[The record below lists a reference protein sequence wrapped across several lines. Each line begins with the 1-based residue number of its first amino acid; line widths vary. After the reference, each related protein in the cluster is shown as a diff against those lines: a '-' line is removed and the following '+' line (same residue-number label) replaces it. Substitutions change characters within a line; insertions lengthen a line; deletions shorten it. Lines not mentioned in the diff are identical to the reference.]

1 MLVFKNNIYEPYNLS
16 KPNIIGTPDAN
27 YNQLFNPRQFIE
39 VALKEDKEILFFI
52 EKQPQLYWRD
62 DLLQFYPHAGKTN
75 SLIYLK
81 EIREILLVGLQE
93 PSLWQ
98 HMNSYHFSFLYDVL
112 VRFTFNYNHDN
123 DEDRISYLPELEA
136 QPIHFENFIS
146 NYFYDRDFMMDENH
160 FNSLTHEQKYPLGYD
175 RPSLFGVING
185 LIPTREEMAL
195 KESKDYPYS
204 IYV

>member
-27 YNQLFNPRQFIE
+27 YNQLFDPRQFIE

-52 EKQPQLYWRD
+52 ERQPQPYWRE

-75 SLIYLK
+75 SLNYLK
-81 EIREILLVGLQE
+81 EIREILLAGLLE

-98 HMNSYHFSFLYDVL
+98 HMNSYHFSFLYHVL

-123 DEDRISYLPELEA
+123 DEDRLSYLPELEA

-146 NYFYDRDFMMDENH
+146 NYFFDRDFMTDESH
-160 FNSLTHEQKYPLGYD
+160 FNSLTHEQKYPQGYD

-195 KESKDYPYS
+195 KESKDFPYS

>member
-1 MLVFKNNIYEPYNLS
+1 MLVFKNNIYESYNIS
-16 KPNIIGTPDAN
+16 KPNVIGTPDAN
-27 YNQLFNPRQFIE
+27 YNQLFDPHQFIE

-52 EKQPQLYWRD
+52 ERQPQLYWRE
-62 DLLQFYPHAGKTN
+62 DLLQFYPHAGKAN
-75 SLIYLK
+75 SLNYLK
-81 EIREILLVGLQE
+81 VVREILLAGLE
-93 PSLWQ
+93 ESSLWQ

-123 DEDRISYLPELEA
+123 DEDRISYLPDLEA

-146 NYFYDRDFMMDENH
+146 NYFFDRDFMTDEND
-160 FNSLTHEQKYPLGYD
+160 FNALTHEQKYPQGYD

-195 KESKDYPYS
+195 KESKDFPYS

>member
-16 KPNIIGTPDAN
+16 KPNVIGTPNAN

-52 EKQPQLYWRD
+52 ERQPQPYWRE

-75 SLIYLK
+75 SLNYLK
-81 EIREILLVGLQE
+81 EIREILLAGLLE

-112 VRFTFNYNHDN
+112 IRFTFNYNHDN

-146 NYFYDRDFMMDENH
+146 NYFFDRDFMTDESH
-160 FNSLTHEQKYPLGYD
+160 FNSLTHEQKYPQGYD

-185 LIPTREEMAL
+185 LIPTREEMTL
-195 KESKDYPYS
+195 KESKDFPYS

>member
-62 DLLQFYPHAGKTN
+62 DLLQFYPYAGKTN

-112 VRFTFNYNHDN
+112 VRFTFNFNHDN
-123 DEDRISYLPELEA
+123 YEDRLSYLPELEA

-146 NYFYDRDFMMDENH
+146 NYFFDRDFMTDENH
-160 FNSLTHEQKYPLGYD
+160 FNSLTHEQKYPQGYD
-175 RPSLFGVING
+175 RSSLFGVING
-185 LIPTREEMAL
+185 LIPTREEMDL
-195 KESKDYPYS
+195 KESKDFPYS

>member
-16 KPNIIGTPDAN
+16 KPNVIGTPNAN

-123 DEDRISYLPELEA
+123 DEDRLSYLPELEA

-146 NYFYDRDFMMDENH
+146 NYFFDRDFMTDESH
-160 FNSLTHEQKYPLGYD
+160 FNSLTHEQKYPQGYD

-195 KESKDYPYS
+195 KESKDFPYS

>member
-16 KPNIIGTPDAN
+16 KPNVIGTPDAN
-27 YNQLFNPRQFIE
+27 YNQLFDPRQFIE

-123 DEDRISYLPELEA
+123 DEDRLSYLPELEA

-146 NYFYDRDFMMDENH
+146 NYFFDRDFMTDENH
-160 FNSLTHEQKYPLGYD
+160 FNSLTHEQKYPQGYD

-195 KESKDYPYS
+195 KESKDFPYS

>member
-27 YNQLFNPRQFIE
+27 YNQLFDPRQFIE

-123 DEDRISYLPELEA
+123 DEDRLSYLPELEA

-146 NYFYDRDFMMDENH
+146 NYFFDRDFMTDESH
-160 FNSLTHEQKYPLGYD
+160 FNSLTHEQKYPQGYD

-195 KESKDYPYS
+195 KESKDFPYS

>member
-1 MLVFKNNIYEPYNLS
+1 MLVFKNNIYAPYNLS
-16 KPNIIGTPDAN
+16 KPNVIGTPDAN
-27 YNQLFNPRQFIE
+27 YNELFDPREFIE

-62 DLLQFYPHAGKTN
+62 DLLQFYPHAGKAK
-75 SLIYLK
+75 SLNYLK
-81 EIREILLVGLQE
+81 EIREILLAGVE
-93 PSLWQ
+93 EFSLWQ

-123 DEDRISYLPELEA
+123 DEDRLSYLPELEA

-146 NYFYDRDFMMDENH
+146 NYFFDRDFMTDENH
-160 FNSLTHEQKYPLGYD
+160 FNSLTHEQKYPQGYD

-195 KESKDYPYS
+195 KESKDFPYS